1 MPAGHRGLE
10 TFGYFYNKLEIMFTL
25 FRKEVAG
32 FFSSLTGYIVMIV
45 FLLANSL
52 IMWIMPGQWNLL
64 DSGYAGLD
72 PLFVLSP
79 WLFLF
84 LVPAVTMR
92 LFSEER
98 RAGTIELLWSRPVT
112 DGAVIYGKFLSSLF
126 LVLLSL
132 LPALVFVVSV
142 WILGETPG
150 NLDRGGTAGSFIGLL
165 LLAAVYSAIGL
176 FASSLTSNQVISFI
190 FAAVLSFIMFRGFD
204 SLSLLPG
211 LSAAGEHVAAL
222 GINEHYRSV
231 SRGVLD
237 IRDISYF
244 IFVTVLF
251 CEAARIALRRSRV
264 TRPLAVI
271 AATGAVCIL
280 LSLVH
285 IRVDLTEDRRFT
297 LAEPTRK
304 ILKELKSD
312 VKVDVW
318 LDGDLPIAF
327 RKLRRNVE
335 QYLDEF
341 RIASGRKIKYDFI
354 NPSGSSD
361 RAEREKLHSELMS
374 RGLNP
379 VNVMASD
386 GEGGRTQKRIFP
398 SLTVTSGETVIP
410 VNFLRN
416 NPTLPAETNLLH
428 STEGLEYEI
437 IQAIA
442 TATAD
447 TVSTVAFIEGHGE
460 LDEIYVADLTLELAK
475 FYNIDRGV
483 IGGRQGIIDRYAAII
498 IAAPRKEIDEKDKFI
513 IDQYIMNGG
522 RVLWLAEEVTVNADS
537 LIAGSTVALYEPLTI
552 SDMLFRYGARINPVI
567 VQDADCMLIPLKV
580 SSPGGD
586 AQYVPTPWVYYPLL
600 RPSQNHPVTRNLNR
614 VKSEFAGTIDT
625 VGRDFRVKKTFL
637 LTTSPEARTIM
648 PPVIISLEE
657 AAETVPDA
665 MFNAGPLPVAV
676 LLEGTFSSVFAN
688 RMAGSIMGDPGLVS
702 VTESKPTKMIV
713 IADGDI
719 IRNEVSWAGGNPE
732 PLTLGLDRYTMQTF
746 GNKDFL
752 VNCINYLVNDNG
764 LIEMRSRELKP
775 RLLDQARIKSQRSLW
790 QMVNTVLPVLI
801 IILAGVVYNA
811 LRRRRYIS
819 AK

>member
-1 MPAGHRGLE
+1 ML
-10 TFGYFYNKLEIMFTL
+10 TL

-79 WLFLF
+79 WIFLF

-126 LVLLSL
+126 LVLLAL
-132 LPALVFVVSV
+132 LPAIVFVISV
-142 WILGETPG
+142 WVLGETPG

-165 LLAAVYSAIGL
+165 MLAAVYSAIGL

-190 FAAVLSFIMFRGFD
+190 LAAVLSFVMFRGFD
-204 SLSLLPG
+204 SLALLPG
-211 LSAAGEHVAAL
+211 LSSLAEEVSSM
-222 GINEHYRSV
+222 GINEHYRSI

-237 IRDISYF
+237 IRDIAYF
-244 IFVTVLF
+244 LFVTVLF
-251 CEAARIALRRSRV
+251 CEAARISLRRSRIMK
-264 TRPLAVI
+264 PLTII
-271 AATGAVCIL
+271 ALTGAVCIL
-280 LSLVH
+280 VSLIH
-285 IRVDLTEDRRFT
+285 IRADLTEDRRFT
-297 LAEPTRK
+297 LAEPTKK
-304 ILKELKSD
+304 ILKELDSE
-312 VKVDVW
+312 VKVDVY
-318 LDGDLPIAF
+318 LDGELPIAF
-327 RKLRRNVE
+327 RKLRRSVE

-341 RIASGRKIKYDFI
+341 RITSGRKIKYQFI
-354 NPSGSSD
+354 NPSRSPD
-361 RAEREKLHSELMS
+361 RAERDRFHSDLMS

-398 SLTVTSGETVIP
+398 SLTITSGETVIP

-416 NPTLPAETNLLH
+416 NPSLPAETNLLH

-447 TVSTVAFIEGHGE
+447 TVHRVAFIEGHGE
-460 LDEIYVADLTLELAK
+460 LDEIFVADLTLELAK

-483 IGGRQGIIDRYAAII
+483 IGGRQGAIDKYSAII
-498 IAAPRKEIDEKDKFI
+498 VAAPRKPMDEKDKYV

-537 LIAGSTVALYEPLTI
+537 LVAGSTVALYEPLTI

-580 SSPGGD
+580 TNPGGE

-600 RPSQNHPVTRNLNR
+600 RPSQDSPITRNLNR
-614 VKSEFAGTIDT
+614 VKAEFASTVDT
-625 VGRDFRVKKTFL
+625 VGRDSRVRKSIL
-637 LTTSPEARTIM
+637 LTTSPEARTVM
-648 PPVIISLEE
+648 PPLVISLEE
-657 AAETVPDA
+657 ADQLVPDA

-688 RMAGSIMGDPGLVS
+688 RMAGSIMDDPGLVT

-713 IADGDI
+713 VADGDI
-719 IRNEVSWAGGNPE
+719 SRNEITWEGGNPE

-790 QMVNTVLPVLI
+790 QIVNTVVPVLI
-801 IILAGVVYNA
+801 IILAGVAYNA
-811 LRRRRYIS
+811 LRRRHYIS
-819 AK
+819 VK

>member
-1 MPAGHRGLE
+1 MPADRPDHER
-10 TFGYFYNKLEIMFTL
+10 FRYFYIKLEIMFTL

-32 FFSSLTGYIVMIV
+32 FFNSLTGYIVMIV

-79 WLFLF
+79 WIFLF
-84 LVPAVTMR
+84 LVPAITMR

-98 RAGTIELLWSRPVT
+98 KSGTIELLWSRPVT
-112 DGAVIYGKFLSSLF
+112 DSAVIYGKFFSALF
-126 LVLLSL
+126 LVLMAL
-132 LPALVFVVSV
+132 LPALVFVISV
-142 WILGETPG
+142 WVLGETPG

-165 LLAAVYSAIGL
+165 MLAAVYSAIGL
-176 FASSLTSNQVISFI
+176 FASSLSSNQVISFI
-190 FAAVLSFIMFRGFD
+190 IAAVMSFLMFRGFD
-204 SLSLLPG
+204 SLATLPA
-211 LSAAGEHVAAL
+211 LSSAAEEVSL
-222 GINEHYRSV
+222 MGINEHYRSI

-237 IRDISYF
+237 IRDIAYF
-244 IFVTVLF
+244 IFVTTLF
-251 CEAARIALRRSRV
+251 CEAARVSLRRSSFKK
-264 TRPLAVI
+264 PLAVV
-271 AATGAVCIL
+271 ASTGAVCIL
-280 LSLVH
+280 VSLLH
-285 IRVDLTEDRRFT
+285 IRADLTEDRRFT
-297 LAEPTRK
+297 LAEPTKK
-304 ILKELKSD
+304 ILRELESD
-312 VKVDVW
+312 VKVDVY
-318 LDGDLPIAF
+318 LDGELPIAF
-327 RKLRRNVE
+327 RKLRRSAE

-341 RIASGRKIKYDFI
+341 RVTSGRRVKYDFI
-354 NPSGSSD
+354 NPSASSD
-361 RAEREKLHSELMS
+361 RAERDRFHGELVN

-398 SLTVTSGETVIP
+398 SMTVTSGTTVIP

-416 NPTLPAETNLLH
+416 NPTLPAETNLLN

-447 TVSTVAFIEGHGE
+447 TVHTVAFIEGHDE

-483 IGGRQGIIDRYAAII
+483 IGGRRGAIDKYAAII
-498 IAAPRKEIDEKDKFI
+498 IASPRKPMDERDKFV

-522 RVLWLAEEVTVNADS
+522 RVLWLAEEVTVKADS
-537 LIAGSTVALYEPLTI
+537 LVAGSTVALYEPLSI

-567 VQDADCMLIPLKV
+567 LQDADCMLIPLKV
-580 SSPGGD
+580 ANPGGEV
-586 AQYVPTPWVYYPLL
+586 QYVPTPWVYYPLL
-600 RPSQNHPVTRNLNR
+600 RPSQAHPITRNLNR
-614 VKSEFAGTIDT
+614 VKAEFAGTVDT
-625 VGRDFRVKKTFL
+625 VGRDNGVKKSIL
-637 LTTSPEARTIM
+637 LTTSPEARTVM
-648 PPVIISLEE
+648 PPMVISLEE
-657 AAETVPDA
+657 ADEIIPDG
-665 MFNAGPLPVAV
+665 MFNAGPLNVAV

-688 RMAGSIMGDPGLVS
+688 RMAGSIMGDPGLVT

-713 IADGDI
+713 VADGDI
-719 IRNEVSWAGGNPE
+719 IRNEVSWSGGNPE
-732 PLTLGLDRYTMQTF
+732 PLTLGLDGYTMQTF

-775 RLLDQARIKSQRSLW
+775 RLLDQARIKEQRTLW
-790 QMVNTVLPVLI
+790 QVVNTLLPVML
-801 IILAGVVYNA
+801 IILAGVIWNL
-811 LRRRRYIS
+811 LRRRHYTS
-819 AK
+819 LK

>member
-1 MPAGHRGLE
+1 
-10 TFGYFYNKLEIMFTL
+10 
-25 FRKEVAG
+25 
-32 FFSSLTGYIVMIV
+32 MIV

-79 WLFLF
+79 WIFLF
-84 LVPAVTMR
+84 LVPAITMR

-98 RAGTIELLWSRPVT
+98 KAGTIELLWSRPVT
-112 DGAVIYGKFLSSLF
+112 DGAVIYGKFLSALF
-126 LVLLSL
+126 LVVMAL
-132 LPALVFVVSV
+132 LPALVFVISV
-142 WILGETPG
+142 WVLGETPG

-165 LLAAVYSAIGL
+165 MLAAVYSAIGL

-190 FAAVLSFIMFRGFD
+190 IAAVLSFLMFRGFD
-204 SLSLLPG
+204 SLATMPA
-211 LSAAGEHVAAL
+211 LSSVAEEVSSM
-222 GINEHYRSV
+222 GINEHYRSI

-237 IRDISYF
+237 IRDIAYF
-244 IFVTVLF
+244 VFVTVLF
-251 CEAARIALRRSRV
+251 CEAARVSLRRSSIRM
-264 TRPLAVI
+264 PLAVV

-280 LSLVH
+280 VSFLH
-285 IRVDLTEDRRFT
+285 IRADLTEDRRFT
-297 LAEPTRK
+297 LAEPTKR
-304 ILKELKSD
+304 ILRELD
-312 VKVDVW
+312 REVKVDVY
-318 LDGDLPIAF
+318 LDGELPIAF
-327 RKLRRNVE
+327 RKLRRSTE

-341 RIASGRKIKYDFI
+341 RITSGRKVKYEFI

-361 RAEREKLHSELMS
+361 RAERDRFHSELVN

-398 SLTVTSGETVIP
+398 SLTVTSGTTVIP

-416 NPTLPAETNLLH
+416 NPTLPAETNLLN

-447 TVSTVAFIEGHGE
+447 TIHTVAFIEGHGE

-483 IGGRQGIIDRYAAII
+483 IGGRRGAIDKYAAII
-498 IAAPRKEIDEKDKFI
+498 IAAPRKPMDERDKFV

-537 LIAGSTVALYEPLTI
+537 LIAGSTVALYEPLSI

-567 VQDADCMLIPLKV
+567 LQDADCMLIPLKV
-580 SSPGGD
+580 ANPGGEV
-586 AQYVPTPWVYYPLL
+586 QYIPTPWVYYPLL
-600 RPSQNHPVTRNLNR
+600 RPSQTHPVTRNLNR
-614 VKSEFAGTIDT
+614 VRAEFAGTVDT
-625 VGRDFRVKKTFL
+625 VGRDAGVKKSIL
-637 LTTSPEARTIM
+637 LTTSNEARTVM
-648 PPVIISLEE
+648 PPLVISLEE
-657 AAETVPDA
+657 ADEMMPDE
-665 MFNAGPLPVAV
+665 MFNAGPLNVAV

-688 RMAGSIMGDPGLVS
+688 RMAASIMGDPQLVT
-702 VTESKPTKMIV
+702 VTKSKPTKMIV
-713 IADGDI
+713 VADGDI

-752 VNCINYLVNDNG
+752 VNCINYLVDDNG
-764 LIEMRSRELKP
+764 LIGMRSRELKP
-775 RLLDQARIKSQRSLW
+775 RLLNQARIKEQRTLW
-790 QMVNTVLPVLI
+790 QVVNTLLPVVL
-801 IILAGVVYNA
+801 IILAGVTWNA
-811 LRRRRYIS
+811 LRRRHYIS
-819 AK
+819 LK

>member
-1 MPAGHRGLE
+1 MP
-10 TFGYFYNKLEIMFTL
+10 
-25 FRKEVAG
+25 
-32 FFSSLTGYIVMIV
+32 
-45 FLLANSL
+45 
-52 IMWIMPGQWNLL
+52 
-64 DSGYAGLD
+64 
-72 PLFVLSP
+72 
-79 WLFLF
+79 
-84 LVPAVTMR
+84 
-92 LFSEER
+92 
-98 RAGTIELLWSRPVT
+98 
-112 DGAVIYGKFLSSLF
+112 
-126 LVLLSL
+126 
-132 LPALVFVVSV
+132 
-142 WILGETPG
+142 
-150 NLDRGGTAGSFIGLL
+150 
-165 LLAAVYSAIGL
+165 AAVYSAIGL

-190 FAAVLSFIMFRGFD
+190 FAAVISFIMFRGFD
-204 SLSLLPG
+204 SLAMLPG
-211 LSAAGEHVAAL
+211 LSSLAGEVSSM
-222 GINEHYRSV
+222 GINEHYRSI

-237 IRDISYF
+237 IRDIAWF
-244 IFVTVLF
+244 LFVTVLF
-251 CEAARIALRRSRV
+251 CEAARISLRRSRIV
-264 TRPLAVI
+264 KPLSIIAV
-271 AATGAVCIL
+271 TGALCVL
-280 LSLVH
+280 VSLIH
-285 IRVDLTEDRRFT
+285 IRADLTEDRRFT

-304 ILKELKSD
+304 ILRELDSE
-312 VKVDVW
+312 VKVDVY
-318 LDGDLPIAF
+318 LDGELPIAF
-327 RKLRRNVE
+327 RKLRRSVE

-341 RIASGRKIKYDFI
+341 RITSGRKIKYEFI

-361 RAEREKLHSELMS
+361 RAERDRFHSELMN

-447 TVSTVAFIEGHGE
+447 TVHTVAFIEGHGE
-460 LDEIYVADLTLELAK
+460 LDEIFVADLTLELAK

-483 IGGRQGIIDRYAAII
+483 IGGRPGAIDKYAAII
-498 IAAPRKEIDEKDKFI
+498 IAAPQKPMDEKDKYV

-537 LIAGSTVALYEPLTI
+537 LVAGSTVALYEPLTI

-580 SSPGGD
+580 TNPGGE

-600 RPSQNHPVTRNLNR
+600 RPSQEHPITRNLNR
-614 VKSEFAGTIDT
+614 VMSQFAGTVDT
-625 VGRDFRVKKTFL
+625 VGRDPGVRKSIL
-637 LTTSPEARTIM
+637 LATSPDARTVM
-648 PPVIISLEE
+648 PPMLISLEE
-657 AAETVPDA
+657 ADETVPDA

-676 LLEGTFSSVFAN
+676 LLEGTFSSVFVN
-688 RMAGSIMGDPGLVS
+688 RMAASIMGDPGLVT

-719 IRNEVSWAGGNPE
+719 IRNEITWEGGNPE

-752 VNCINYLVNDNG
+752 VNCVNYLVNDNG

-775 RLLDQARIKSQRSLW
+775 RLLDQARIRSQRSLW
-790 QMVNTVLPVLI
+790 QVVNTLVPVLI
-801 IILAGVVYNA
+801 IILAGVVYSA
-811 LRRRRYIS
+811 LRRRHYIS
-819 AK
+819 VK

>member
-1 MPAGHRGLE
+1 
-10 TFGYFYNKLEIMFTL
+10 MFTL
-25 FRKEVAG
+25 LRKEVAG

-72 PLFVLSP
+72 TLFVLSP
-79 WLFLF
+79 WIFLF

-98 RAGTIELLWSRPVT
+98 RSGTMELLWSRPVS
-112 DGAVIYGKFLSSLF
+112 DGAVIYGKFLSSVA
-126 LVLLSL
+126 LVALAL
-132 LPALVFVVSV
+132 LPCIVFVISV

-150 NLDRGGTAGSFIGLL
+150 NLDRGGTAGSFIGLMM
-165 LLAAVYSAIGL
+165 LAAVYSAIGL
-176 FASSLTSNQVISFI
+176 FASSLTGNQVIAFILAAVISFI
-190 FAAVLSFIMFRGFD
+190 MFTGFD

-211 LSAAGEHVAAL
+211 LSSIGEEVSAM
-222 GINEHYRSV
+222 GINEHYKSI

-237 IRDISYF
+237 IRDVAYF

-251 CEAARIALRRSRV
+251 NEAARISLRRSSLKK
-264 TRPLAVI
+264 PLSVI
-271 AATGAVCIL
+271 AAVAAATIIISL
-280 LSLVH
+280 LH
-285 IRVDLTEDRRFT
+285 IRIDLTEDRRFT

-304 ILKELKSD
+304 ILKELDRD
-312 VKVDVW
+312 VQVDVF
-318 LDGDLPIAF
+318 LDGEMPVGF
-327 RKLRRNVE
+327 RKLRRSAG

-341 RIASGRKIKYDFI
+341 RIISGRKISYDFI

-361 RAEREKLHSELMS
+361 RAEREKFHSDLVS
-374 RGLNP
+374 RGLMP

-416 NPTLPAETNLLH
+416 NPSLPAETNLLH

-447 TVSTVAFIEGHGE
+447 TIHTVAFIEGHGE
-460 LDEIYVADLTLELAK
+460 LEEVYVADLTLELAK
-475 FYNIDRGV
+475 FFNIDRGV
-483 IGGRQGIIDRYAAII
+483 IGGRPGIIDHYAAII
-498 IAAPRKEIDEKDKFI
+498 IAAPDKPFDEKDKFI

-522 RVLWLAEEVTVNADS
+522 RVLWLAEEVAVNADS
-537 LIAGSTVALYEPLTI
+537 LTAGSTVALYAPLTF

-567 VQDADCMLIPLKV
+567 VQDAECLLIPLKV
-580 SSPGGD
+580 TNPGGE
-586 AQYVPTPWVYYPLL
+586 AQYMPSPWIYYPLL
-600 RPSQNHPVTRNLNR
+600 RPSEGHPLTRNLNR
-614 VKSEFAGTIDT
+614 VKAEFAGTVDT
-625 VGRDFRVKKTFL
+625 VGRDPGIKKSIL
-637 LTTSPEARTIM
+637 LTTSGQTRTVS
-648 PPVIISLEE
+648 PPVVISLDEAEE
-657 AAETVPDA
+657 MLPEE
-665 MFNAGPLPVAV
+665 MFTAGALPVAV
-676 LLEGTFSSVFAN
+676 LLEGTFRSVFTN
-688 RMAGSIMGDPGLVS
+688 RMTESIMGDAGREI

-713 IADGDI
+713 VADGDI
-719 IRNEVSWAGGNPE
+719 IRNEVSWSGGVAE

-752 VNCINYLVNDNG
+752 VNCVNYLVNDNG
-764 LIEMRSRELKP
+764 LIEMRSREIKP
-775 RLLDQARIKSQRSLW
+775 RLLDQARIKSQRTMW
-790 QMVNTVLPVLI
+790 QLVNTLVPVVL
-801 IILAGVVYNA
+801 IILAGVAYYS
-811 LRRRRYIS
+811 LRRRHYIS
-819 AK
+819 VK

>member
-1 MPAGHRGLE
+1 ML
-10 TFGYFYNKLEIMFTL
+10 TL

-79 WLFLF
+79 WIFLF

-126 LVLLSL
+126 LVLLAL
-132 LPALVFVVSV
+132 LPAVVFVISV

-165 LLAAVYSAIGL
+165 MLAAVYSAIGL

-204 SLSLLPG
+204 SLAMLPG
-211 LSAAGEHVAAL
+211 LSSLAEEVSSM
-222 GINEHYRSV
+222 GINEHYRSI

-237 IRDISYF
+237 IRDIAYF
-244 IFVTVLF
+244 LFVTVLF
-251 CEAARIALRRSRV
+251 CEAARISLRRSRIIK
-264 TRPLAVI
+264 PLSIIAV
-271 AATGAVCIL
+271 TGAVCML
-280 LSLVH
+280 VSLIH
-285 IRVDLTEDRRFT
+285 IRADLTEDRRFT

-304 ILKELKSD
+304 ILKELDSE
-312 VKVDVW
+312 VKVDVY
-318 LDGDLPIAF
+318 LDGELPIAF
-327 RKLRRNVE
+327 RKLRRSVE

-341 RIASGRKIKYDFI
+341 RITSGRKIKYEFI
-354 NPSGSSD
+354 NPSRSSD
-361 RAEREKLHSELMS
+361 RAQRDRFHSDLMS

-428 STEGLEYEI
+428 SIEGLEYEI

-447 TVSTVAFIEGHGE
+447 TVHRVAFIEGHGE
-460 LDEIYVADLTLELAK
+460 LDEIFVADLTLELAK

-483 IGGRQGIIDRYAAII
+483 IGGRPGTIDKYAAII
-498 IAAPRKEIDEKDKFI
+498 IAAPRKPMDEKDKYV

-537 LIAGSTVALYEPLTI
+537 LVAGSTVALYEPLTI

-580 SSPGGD
+580 TNPGGE

-600 RPSQNHPVTRNLNR
+600 RPSQFSPITRNLNR
-614 VKSEFAGTIDT
+614 VKAEFASTVDT
-625 VGRDFRVKKTFL
+625 VGRDPRVRKSIL
-637 LTTSPEARTIM
+637 LTTSPEARTVM
-648 PPVIISLEE
+648 PPMVISLEE
-657 AAETVPDA
+657 ADQLVPDA

-688 RMAGSIMGDPGLVS
+688 RMAGTIMGDPGLVTA
-702 VTESKPTKMIV
+702 TESKPTKMIV
-713 IADGDI
+713 VADGDI
-719 IRNEVSWAGGNPE
+719 IRNEISWEGGNPE

-764 LIEMRSRELKP
+764 LIGMRSRELKP

-790 QMVNTVLPVLI
+790 QVVNAVVPVLI

-811 LRRRRYIS
+811 LRRRHYIS
-819 AK
+819 VK